1 MVNLPCCQLDF
12 DNFSEL
18 AVPIHLHGKI
28 HC

>member
-1 MVNLPCCQLDF
+1 MVNLPWCRLDF

-18 AVPIHLHGKI
+18 AVPIHLQGKI